1 MHKTLKL
8 LLLCNLLLCGMPAY
22 SVEELDERELQEA
35 RLQQKF
41 QDDMRKI
48 VDDLNKGSFD
58 RLVLAINENDMLDRF
73 FGLRLIDPRQ
83 KREFREK
90 MKERNNFPEFI
101 EAAYK
106 EEAKD
111 GIRAHLL
118 LVESRGE
125 RGRAVV
131 RFDMAHFQ
139 FNYIEYELR
148 IGSWNKLNV
157 VDWKD
162 YFWGHQFSDRVGLSL
177 VQEQPNKNAVRK
189 LIDFSNVRE
198 RQVFQ
203 VMEVLKAARDY
214 NFDRFFEIYDSLD
227 VSLQRQRDVLV
238 AGLDAARIARK
249 RRSQRKLLMA
259 VAEFYPNDPLFSLS
273 LLDYYFPDKQFEKAH
288 DALIRVKNTLRID
301 DAVTK
306 ARLSSTTLV
315 MGQLEDAIALADQA
329 TEQEPQL
336 ELGWWAALRA
346 RVAAEDYVKAIVAL
360 EQLQSQFG
368 HSLDAEALAK
378 DPSLERFSR
387 SDEYKT
393 WLAASRVEPTPE
405 DLDGDDP

>member
-1 MHKTLKL
+1 MQKALKF
-8 LLLCNLLLCGMPAY
+8 LLLCNLLLCGMPVY
-22 SVEELDERELQEA
+22 SEEELDEREMEEA

-48 VDDLNKGSFD
+48 VDDLNNGSFD
-58 RLVLAINENDMLDRF
+58 RLVLAINENDMLDRI
-73 FGLRLIDPRQ
+73 FGLRLIDQRQ
-83 KREFREK
+83 KRDFRED
-90 MKERNNFPEFI
+90 MKERHNFPEFI

-106 EEAKD
+106 EESKD

-162 YFWGHQFSDRVGLSL
+162 YLWGHQFSDRVGLSL
-177 VQEQPNKNAVRK
+177 VQGQPNKNAVRK

-198 RQVFQ
+198 QQVFQ

-259 VAEFYPNDPLFSLS
+259 VARFYPNDPLFSLS

-288 DALIRVKNTLRID
+288 DALLRVKKTLRID

-315 MGQLEDAIALADQA
+315 MGQLEDAIALADKA

-336 ELGWWAALRA
+336 ELAWWAALRA
-346 RVAAEDYVKAIVAL
+346 RVAAENYVEAIVAL
-360 EQLQSQFG
+360 EKLQTQFG

-378 DPSLERFSR
+378 DPSLERFSH

-393 WLAASRVEPTPE
+393 WLAANSVEQKVE
-405 DLDGDDP
+405 NLDGDDP

>member
-1 MHKTLKL
+1 VHKVIKF

-22 SVEELDERELQEA
+22 SEDEIDERELEEA

-41 QDDMRKI
+41 RDDMGAI
-48 VDDLNKGSFD
+48 VDDLNRGSFD
-58 RLVLAINENDMLDRF
+58 RLAYSINENDMLDRI
-73 FGLRLIDPRQ
+73 FGLRLIDQRV
-83 KREFREK
+83 KRDFRED
-90 MKERNNFPEFI
+90 MKERDNFPKFI
-101 EAAYK
+101 ETAYK

-139 FNYIEYELR
+139 FNYVEYELR

-162 YFWGHQFSDRVGLSL
+162 YLWGHQFSDRVGLSL
-177 VQEQPNKNAVRK
+177 VQGQPNKNAVRK
-189 LIDFSNVRE
+189 LIDFPNVRE
-198 RQVFQ
+198 QQVFQ
-203 VMEVLKAARDY
+203 VIEVLKAARDY
-214 NFDRFFEIYDSLD
+214 DFDRFFQIYDSLD

-249 RRSQRKLLMA
+249 RRSQRKILMA
-259 VAEFYPNDPLFSLS
+259 VAKFYPNDPLFSLS

-288 DALIRVKNTLRID
+288 DALMRVKKTLRID
-301 DAVTK
+301 DAVTN
-306 ARLSSTTLV
+306 ARLSSTMLV
-315 MGQLEDAIALADQA
+315 MGQLEDAIALADKA
-329 TEQEPQL
+329 TEQEPDL

-346 RVAAEDYVKAIVAL
+346 RAAAEIYVDAIAAL
-360 EQLQSQFG
+360 EQLQTQFG
-368 HSLDAEALAK
+368 HSLDPEALAK
-378 DPSLERFSR
+378 DPSLEQFSH
-387 SDEYKT
+387 SEEYMT
-393 WLAASRVEPTPE
+393 WFAANNVEQE
-405 DLDGDDP
+405 AEEVEGDAE